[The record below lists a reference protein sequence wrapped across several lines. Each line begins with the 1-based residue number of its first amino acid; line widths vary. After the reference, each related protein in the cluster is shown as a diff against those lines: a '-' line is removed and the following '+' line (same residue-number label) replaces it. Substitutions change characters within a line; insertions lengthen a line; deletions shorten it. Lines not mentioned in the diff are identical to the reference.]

1 MSFIKLYSN
10 KIKVPTMLLALIKC
24 NDISWCTLSVL
35 CLAVQRTS
43 QFEFITFQLSSS
55 HMASHY
61 HQALH
66 GYHNS
71 ESSILSTVFNIKEEI
86 FKVSHLT
93 AIRAFPKSHSCV
105 LHNFLDYFKLFPST
119 LWRSLFLETN
129 RLGWESLWNNTK
141 VSLKSYTTTES
152 SGSVQGHAWN

>member
-1 MSFIKLYSN
+1 
-10 KIKVPTMLLALIKC
+10 MLLTLIKR
-24 NDISWCTLSVL
+24 NNIAWCTLSVL

-71 ESSILSTVFNIKEEI
+71 ESSTLSTVFNVKKGI
-86 FKVSHLT
+86 FKISHLT
-93 AIRAFPKSHSCV
+93 AIRAFPKPHSCV

-129 RLGWESLWNNTK
+129 RMGWESLWNNTK
-141 VSLKSYTTTES
+141 SQFKELHYHWVL
-152 SGSVQGHAWN
+152 W